1 VLERSLFVLILV
13 PGVALAQGN
22 GPTNDRVRWSEGV
35 DVRTGGEMRVR
46 WDRETGTPA
55 SLSFEG
61 ARALQGNTPVEAAR
75 ALLSGELGPLF
86 EEGVVVC
93 DETFAPGT
101 GPLLVLSRV
110 RELGNGRVRVDF
122 TQRSGG
128 VEVLDAGV
136 SVELA
141 QSATGFVPMSVRSR
155 YCANVPVEMAVT
167 APLPLEA
174 EMAERFPSVQVGE
187 LTVEPTC
194 VRRIVPV
201 GDGYRLACVVDTP
214 VAPSNQTW
222 RIALDAESGAE
233 LWRTKLSCSATTKG
247 LAYEKNPGQTNR
259 ADVPLTGLYVFGGNN
274 RVTTDAKGDHVLTGM
289 VSLQEGLSG
298 PLLRVFVSEEEE
310 LTYTGPANIQLSPQ
324 ETASEQDELA
334 AWHNILDFNAH
345 LGNTYPRFKG
355 SQALSKRFALVVR
368 YKQNGRAVQNAFF
381 SPGRATAGGDTF
393 NDGYIAM
400 GTFGG
405 REAARSSSVC
415 QHEYCHALF
424 DSVVQLTGSL
434 QAGGLNEGL
443 ADYLPSAFKNDPK
456 IGDWLTNG
464 SIRDLRQDYVWP
476 QDDNGDV
483 HRVGHIFAGALW
495 DARQAA
501 DNNTRGDAAKID
513 QAVVE
518 GIFRLRDRPSLMDAR
533 EAILDGDGA
542 ANAGAFRVTLT
553 RAFSEHGI
561 GPAPN
566 NDTPTLDAIA
576 RQTARVGETLS
587 VSLTTDDPDGDPV
600 TISASPLDN
609 GAVVNGSYEF
619 TPDASQLGLQQVT
632 LTASDE
638 ELSTSVTFEIDVQP
652 APVVQSGVAP
662 VGSRASTAAASTS
675 GKRSG
680 GGGGGGC
687 SLGGAADAPVGGG
700 WIMLIVFGF
709 LWRARKP

>member
-1 VLERSLFVLILV
+1 
-13 PGVALAQGN
+13 
-22 GPTNDRVRWSEGV
+22 
-35 DVRTGGEMRVR
+35 M
-46 WDRETGTPA
+46 
-55 SLSFEG
+55 SFEG
-61 ARALQGNTPVEAAR
+61 ARALPGDTPQDAAR
-75 ALLSGELGPLF
+75 ELLSGELGPLF

-93 DETFAPGT
+93 DGEFAPAS
-101 GPLLVLSRV
+101 GPLLVLSNV
-110 RELGNGRVRVDF
+110 RDLGNGRVRVDF
-122 TQRSGG
+122 TQRSGS

-141 QSATGFVPMSVRSR
+141 QSADGFVPVSVRSR
-155 YCANVPVEMAVT
+155 YCASVPAGMAT
-167 APLPLEA
+167 AAPLPLEA
-174 EMAERFPSVQVGE
+174 ELAERFPSVQVGE
-187 LTVEPTC
+187 MLVQVSC

-201 GDGYRLACVVDTP
+201 DGGYRLACVVDTP
-214 VAPSNQTW
+214 VAPSNEIW
-222 RIALDAESGAE
+222 RIALDAETGSE
-233 LWRTKLSCSATTKG
+233 LFRTKLSCSATTQG

-259 ADVPLTGLYVFGGNN
+259 AAVPLTQLYVFSGNN
-274 RVTTDAKGDHVLTGM
+274 RVTTDGKGEHNLSGL
-289 VSLQEGLSG
+289 VSLEEGLSG
-298 PLLRVFVSEEEE
+298 PLLRVFVSQEEE
-310 LTYTGPANIQLSPQ
+310 LTYNGPANVSLSPQ
-324 ETASEQDELA
+324 ETSKEQDELA

-345 LGNTYPRFKG
+345 LGQTYPRFKA
-355 SQALSKRFALVVR
+355 SQSLLKRFAIVVR

-381 SPGRATAGGDTF
+381 SPATATAGGDTF
-393 NDGYIAM
+393 NNGYIAM

-443 ADYLPSAFKNDPK
+443 ADYLPAAFKNDPK

-476 QDDNGDV
+476 QDDNGGV

-495 DARQAA
+495 DAREAA
-501 DNNTRGDAAKID
+501 DSNTRGDAAKID

-542 ANAGAFRVTLT
+542 ANGGAFRVTLT
-553 RAFSEHGI
+553 RAFSDHGV

-566 NDTPTLDAIA
+566 NDSPTLDAIA
-576 RQTARVGETLS
+576 SQTVRVGETLS
-587 VSLTTDDPDGDPV
+587 VSVASADPDGDPV
-600 TISASPLDN
+600 TISSSPLDN
-609 GAVVNGSYEF
+609 GAYDAASGSYEF

-652 APVVQSGVAP
+652 APVVARGGVAP
-662 VGSRASTAAASTS
+662 VGSSGTTAAGSTA
-675 GKRSG
+675 GKKSG

-687 SLGGAADAPVGGG
+687 SLGGTADTPAGGA
-700 WIMLIVFGF
+700 WILLIAFGF
-709 LWRARKP
+709 LWRARRQ